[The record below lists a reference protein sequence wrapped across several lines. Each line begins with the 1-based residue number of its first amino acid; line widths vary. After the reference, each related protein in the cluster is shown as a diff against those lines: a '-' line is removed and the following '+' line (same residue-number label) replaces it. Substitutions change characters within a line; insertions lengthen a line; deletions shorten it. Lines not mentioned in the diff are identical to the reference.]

1 MQNYYEV
8 LGISPEASQGE
19 IKKAYFKLVRQY
31 SPEKDPEKFREIR
44 AAYEGLKN
52 MEEKGPSFP
61 APEDRMAQL
70 FLKQILE
77 NEKTGNFPMARDM
90 CEEAVRL
97 FPDEIQFRYL
107 LAFNQRKAGN
117 TGKAVKTGEELV
129 KREPENKWFWRE
141 LALARIERGFTRKAY
156 PAIVKAYEMGCMDT
170 DFLLTASVVC
180 SELGQRETSME
191 LLFALVK
198 KEKRWSREELPEIL
212 EAYIGLCITAEGSD
226 AGLVLEML
234 ETFLRQY
241 SMYLE
246 ENMDMLLQVLMSMM
260 VILEKE
266 SAYGEHVDRI
276 MRFIQDTCR
285 SDESAKMMSIFMEE
299 RTMGRIFE
307 DPRLGDTI
315 KYGVVPYMDE
325 FLDAEVRTFGILDM
339 KLCMLKEREAILPQ
353 LDILEKEY
361 PLFYEKISDFV
372 QKLRSD
378 KNLDYMKDA
387 LQRQY
392 TPLSQ
397 YIMCGRYFELYPEE
411 KARSCGKVFYQDE
424 ESQPYVRD
432 TKKIGRND
440 PCPCGSGKKY
450 KHCCEKKN
458 R

>member
-1 MQNYYEV
+1 MQNDYEV
-8 LGISPEASQGE
+8 LGVSPEASQSE

-77 NEKTGNFPMARDM
+77 NEKIGNFPVARDM
-90 CEEAVRL
+90 CEEAVQL
-97 FPDEIQFRYL
+97 FPDEIQFWYL

-117 TGKAVKTGEELV
+117 TGKAVKTGEKLV
-129 KREPENKWFWRE
+129 KRDPENKWYWRE

-156 PAIVKAYEMGCMDT
+156 PAIVKAYEMGCRDL

-180 SELGQRETSME
+180 SELRQTETGKE

-198 KEKRWSREELPEIL
+198 KEKRWTREEIPEVL
-212 EAYIGLCITAEGSD
+212 EAYTGLCVMAEDYD
-226 AGLVLEML
+226 AGLILELL

-246 ENMDMLLQVLMSMM
+246 ENMDMLLSVLMSMM
-260 VILEKE
+260 VILENE

-276 MRFIQDTCR
+276 MRFVQDACR
-285 SDESAKMMSIFMEE
+285 SEEGAKMMSVFTEE
-299 RTMGRIFE
+299 RMMDRIFE

-315 KYGVVPYMDE
+315 KHGVVPCMDD

-339 KLCMLKEREAILPQ
+339 KLCMLKEREEILPQ

-378 KNLDYMKDA
+378 KNLDYIKDA

-392 TPLSQ
+392 TSLSQ
-397 YIMCGRYFELYPEE
+397 YMDGRYFELYPEE

-424 ESQPYVRD
+424 DSQPYVRD